1 MLPAY
6 RRRMG
11 EEIVR
16 SQGGCRSQMLGGG
29 VHVDRVPIDDR
40 RDNQIEAGCP
50 ILLGF
55 MATVDDAPL
64 TESVDRLRQ
73 DMVQHDVV
81 ETGVA
86 PPAQVRIFKPVQHE
100 QRPLD
105 FADFL
110 KRDVELVLSVDRRAK
125 GTPLAG

>member
-50 ILLGF
+50 ILLRLV
-55 MATVDDAPL
+55 AAVDDAAL
-64 TESVDRLRQ
+64 AECVDRLRQ
-73 DMVQHDVV
+73 GMALLAVV
-81 ETGVA
+81 ETGMA
-86 PPAQVRIFKPVQHE
+86 SPTQIGIFEPVQHE

-105 FADFL
+105 LADFL
-110 KRDVELVLSVDRRAK
+110 
-125 GTPLAG
+125 

>member
-1 MLPAY
+1 MA
-6 RRRMG
+6 
-11 EEIVR
+11 
-16 SQGGCRSQMLGGG
+16 
-29 VHVDRVPIDDR
+29 
-40 RDNQIEAGCP
+40 
-50 ILLGF
+50 LL
-55 MATVDDAPL
+55 A
-64 TESVDRLRQ
+64 
-73 DMVQHDVV
+73 VV